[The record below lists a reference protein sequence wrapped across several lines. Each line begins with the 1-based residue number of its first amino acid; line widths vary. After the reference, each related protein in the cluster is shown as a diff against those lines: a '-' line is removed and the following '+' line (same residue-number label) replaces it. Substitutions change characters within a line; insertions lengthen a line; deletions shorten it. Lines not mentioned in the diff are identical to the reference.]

1 MFLFSLIVLHLIN
14 AHPQLNLYHIDE
26 VYQDQNGFYHDCLR
40 VVGMTDFEKENLFYC
55 LSESPSQF
63 HINIDETISKFTFDE
78 LKQKN
83 ISVEQLFDWSA
94 SIDLIENYQIYLN
107 NISLTFVN
115 QTFYNCS
122 LPRFT
127 DVNLLCSF
135 TM

>member
-14 AHPQLNLYHIDE
+14 AHPQLNLYYTDE
-26 VYQDQNGFYHDCLR
+26 VYQDQNEFYHDCLR

-83 ISVEQLFDWSA
+83 ISVEQHFINICKSNILQLFFTK
-94 SIDLIENYQIYLN
+94 IHRCQPVMFIYN
-107 NISLTFVN
+107 VIMVQHQFV
-115 QTFYNCS
+115 
-122 LPRFT
+122 
-127 DVNLLCSF
+127 
-135 TM
+135 